1 MNGYLSTKTFSSNT
15 DHGGNS
21 AHHTNGCVDSSTHT
35 NAKTNASDNADINSS
50 ATSKTNA
57 ADDKTY
63 SLCPQVYFK
72 QFREAWIPTKTP
84 HMRSIEFYFQYQRLT
99 PERYNLYKRYLDA
112 THGVSTAIERNM
124 HNWCQEQLR
133 QGNRVSRRQV
143 LANIR
148 ILCRTIDERL
158 DVLREQFDW
167 EIMDLEKAEAE
178 SLGRRLETRR
188 SRHEGWM

>member
-21 AHHTNGCVDSSTHT
+21 AHHTNGCVDSNTYT
-35 NAKTNASDNADINSS
+35 NANTNVSGNADTNSS

-63 SLCPQVYFK
+63 SMCPGVYFK
-72 QFREAWIPTKTP
+72 QFREAWIPTITP
-84 HMRSIEFYFQYQRLT
+84 HMRSIKFQIQYQRLT
-99 PERYNLYKRYLDA
+99 PERFNVYKRYLDA
-112 THGVSTAIERNM
+112 AHGVSNAIERTM

-133 QGNRVSRRQV
+133 HGNRVSRRQV

-158 DVLREQFDW
+158 DVLKEQFDW
-167 EIMDLEKAEAE
+167 EVMDLEQAEAE
-178 SLGRRLETRR
+178 SLRRRLECRR
-188 SRHEGWM
+188 SRNQGWM